1 MAQIS
6 SFANE
11 NVLRNFNLI
20 NFTLPSTV
28 YLTPYID
35 VSKYSYFNILASTD
49 SPRMDLLIKHSLDA
63 SGSAQQELIETI
75 PSVNTTSQIE
85 DLGTFEVKSR
95 FIRLEI
101 INQIGALV
109 NIQFLF
115 R

>member
-35 VSKYSYFNILASTD
+35 VSKYAYFNILASTD
-49 SPRMDLLIKHSLDA
+49 SPNMNLLIKHSIDA
-63 SGSAQQELIETI
+63 SGSAQQELIETT
-75 PSVNTTSQIE
+75 PSITTVSQLE
-85 DLGTFEVKSR
+85 NLGTFDVKSR

-101 INQIGALV
+101 TNQIGASI

-115 R
+115 H